1 VSAASAIIA
10 VSFSP
15 NFLFFVV
22 FLCLRRKLKNLNQPC
37 MLNIQCCGSLI
48 LRLRRRHLELL
59 KQETERMHPVE
70 ACAMLFGELSKNE
83 AAVEKVE
90 VAENR
95 LRSTTRFEVDPA
107 KVAAAI
113 TEAEK
118 EGYEF
123 IGLFHSHPAPAAP
136 SSVDL
141 KYMRLWGDALWLILS
156 STDGKLAAYQLIEG
170 TVKEATIRIK

>member
-1 VSAASAIIA
+1 
-10 VSFSP
+10 
-15 NFLFFVV
+15 L
-22 FLCLRRKLKNLNQPC
+22 
-37 MLNIQCCGSLI
+37 LI
-48 LRLRRRHLELL
+48 LQLQRRHVELL

-70 ACAMLFGELSKNE
+70 ACAMLFGKLSKNE
-83 AAVEKVE
+83 ASVEKVE

-95 LRSTTRFEVDPA
+95 LRSSTLFEVDPA

-156 STDGKLAAYQLIEG
+156 STDGKLAAYQLIDDKI
-170 TVKEATIRIK
+170 KEATIRIE